1 MQGLIR
7 ILLKMIPLEVPSKMF
22 DGIITA
28 PSLSNNNPTMLIFL
42 LLGPKFRVVRLGEIA
57 ITFVLTVKSR
67 HHEM

>member
-7 ILLKMIPLEVPSKMF
+7 ILLKMIPLEVSSKMF

-28 PSLSNNNPTMLIFL
+28 FSLYNINPTMLIFL
-42 LLGPKFRVVRLGEIA
+42 LLGLKFRVVRPGEIA

-67 HHEM
+67 RHEM